1 MVYTLFF
8 ISFYLII
15 YLCSVKRKIL
25 HIDMDAFYAS
35 IEQRDNPELKGKPLA
50 VGYGEK
56 RGVVAAA
63 SYEAR
68 KYGVYSAM
76 PSVVAK
82 RKCPDLIFVSPHFD
96 VYRSVSEQ
104 VREILFEYTDQVEPL
119 SLDEAFLDVTINK
132 KNMRSATH
140 IAKEIKQKIFEE
152 TGLTASAGVSYNKFL
167 AKIASDYR
175 KPNGIYVI
183 TPQKGVA
190 FIEQLTI
197 NKFFGVGR
205 VTAAKM
211 NELGIYTGADLKKW
225 SKIDLVHHFGKAGLS
240 YYQYARGLDS
250 REVEAERIRKS
261 LGSEETFLED
271 IYDLAVIEQELDKI
285 SQEVT
290 RRANKRD
297 FKAKT
302 LTLKIKY
309 ADFTIVTRSI
319 TLNEYIDKAND
330 MLQIAMELLSRV
342 DDIAN
347 KKVRLLGLTL
357 SNPDLEEVY
366 PPGMPIQLKID
377 FDNPVNFKK

>member
-8 ISFYLII
+8 ICFYLII
-15 YLCSVKRKIL
+15 YLCSVNRKIL

-35 IEQRDNPELKGKPLA
+35 IEQRDNPELRGKPLA

-76 PSVVAK
+76 PSVVAI
-82 RKCPDLIFVSPHFD
+82 RKCPHLIFVSPHFD

-104 VREILFEYTDQVEPL
+104 VREIFFEYTDQVEPL

-132 KNMRSATH
+132 KGMHSATH

-167 AKIASDYR
+167 AKIASDYK

-183 TPQKGVA
+183 TPQKGVG

-225 SKIDLVHHFGKAGLS
+225 SEIDLAHHFGKAGLS
-240 YYQYARGLDS
+240 YYQYARGLDN
-250 REVEAERIRKS
+250 REVESERIRKS

-271 IYDLAVIEQELDKI
+271 IYDLSIIEQELDKI
-285 SQEVT
+285 AQEVA
-290 RRANKRD
+290 RRSTKRD

-319 TLNEYIDKAND
+319 TLNDYIYKASD

-342 DDIAN
+342 DDIED

-357 SNPDLEEVY
+357 SNPDVEEVY
-366 PPGMPIQLKID
+366 LPGMPIQLKID
-377 FDNPVNFKK
+377 FENPIN

>member
-1 MVYTLFF
+1 
-8 ISFYLII
+8 
-15 YLCSVKRKIL
+15 
-25 HIDMDAFYAS
+25 MDAFYAS

-68 KYGVYSAM
+68 KFGVYSAM
-76 PSVVAK
+76 PSVVAI
-82 RKCPDLIFVSPHFD
+82 RKCPHLIFVSPHFD

-104 VREILFEYTDQVEPL
+104 IREVFFEYTDMVEPL

-140 IAKEIKQKIFEE
+140 IAKEIKQRIFEE
-152 TGLTASAGVSYNKFL
+152 TRLTASAGVSYNKFL
-167 AKIASDYR
+167 AKIASDYN
-175 KPNGIYVI
+175 KPNGLYVI
-183 TPQKGVA
+183 TPQKGES
-190 FIEQLTI
+190 FIEELSI

-211 NELGIYTGADLKKW
+211 NELGIYNGADLKKW
-225 SKIDLVHHFGKAGLS
+225 SEIDLAHLFGKAGLA
-240 YYQYARGLDS
+240 YYQYARGLDN

-271 IYDLAVIEQELDKI
+271 ISDLDEIEKELDLI
-285 SQEVT
+285 SQEVA
-290 RRANKRD
+290 RRAEKRD

-302 LTLKIKY
+302 LTLKVKY

-319 TLNEYIDKAND
+319 TLNSFIESGRE
-330 MLQIAMELLSRV
+330 MLTIAMELLSRV
-342 DDIAN
+342 DDIEL

-357 SNPDLEEVY
+357 KNPDAEEEELH
-366 PPGMPIQLKID
+366 GQPIQLEID
-377 FDNPVNFKK
+377 FDNPVNPTSILRGSPS

>member
-1 MVYTLFF
+1 
-8 ISFYLII
+8 
-15 YLCSVKRKIL
+15 
-25 HIDMDAFYAS
+25 MDAFYAS

-68 KYGVYSAM
+68 KFGVYSAM
-76 PSVVAK
+76 PSVVAI
-82 RKCPDLIFVSPHFD
+82 RKCPHLIFVSPHFD

-104 VREILFEYTDQVEPL
+104 IREVFFEYTDMVEPL

-140 IAKEIKQKIFEE
+140 IAKEIKQRIFEE
-152 TGLTASAGVSYNKFL
+152 TRLTASAGVSYNKFL
-167 AKIASDYR
+167 AKIASDYN
-175 KPNGIYVI
+175 KPNGLYVI
-183 TPQKGVA
+183 TPQKGES
-190 FIEQLTI
+190 FIEELSI

-211 NELGIYTGADLKKW
+211 NELGIYNGADLKKW
-225 SKIDLVHHFGKAGLS
+225 SEIDLAHHFGKAGLA
-240 YYQYARGLDS
+240 YYQYARGLDN

-271 IYDLAVIEQELDKI
+271 ISDLDEIEKELDLI
-285 SQEVT
+285 SQEVA
-290 RRANKRD
+290 RRAEKRD

-302 LTLKIKY
+302 LTLKVKY

-319 TLNEYIDKAND
+319 TLNYFIESGRE
-330 MLQIAMELLSRV
+330 MLTIAMELLSRV
-342 DDIAN
+342 DDIEL

-357 SNPDLEEVY
+357 KNPDAVEEELH
-366 PPGMPIQLKID
+366 GHPIQLEID
-377 FDNPVNFKK
+377 FDNPVNPTSILRGSPS

>member
-1 MVYTLFF
+1 
-8 ISFYLII
+8 
-15 YLCSVKRKIL
+15 
-25 HIDMDAFYAS
+25 MDAFYAS

-68 KYGVYSAM
+68 KFGVYSAM
-76 PSVVAK
+76 PSVVAI
-82 RKCPDLIFVSPHFD
+82 RKCPHLIFVSPHFD

-104 VREILFEYTDQVEPL
+104 IREVFFEYTDMVEPL

-140 IAKEIKQKIFEE
+140 IAKEIKQRIFEE
-152 TGLTASAGVSYNKFL
+152 TRLTASAGVSYNKFL
-167 AKIASDYR
+167 AKIASDYN
-175 KPNGIYVI
+175 KPNGLYVI
-183 TPQKGVA
+183 TPQKGES
-190 FIEQLTI
+190 FIEELSI

-211 NELGIYTGADLKKW
+211 NELGIYNGADLKKW
-225 SKIDLVHHFGKAGLS
+225 SEIDLAHHFGKAGLA
-240 YYQYARGLDS
+240 YYQYARGLDN

-271 IYDLAVIEQELDKI
+271 ISDLDEIEKELDLI
-285 SQEVT
+285 SHEVA
-290 RRANKRD
+290 RRAEKRD

-302 LTLKIKY
+302 LTLKVKY

-319 TLNEYIDKAND
+319 TLNYFIESGRE
-330 MLQIAMELLSRV
+330 MLTIAMELLSRV
-342 DDIAN
+342 EDIEL

-357 SNPDLEEVY
+357 KNPDADEQELH
-366 PPGMPIQLKID
+366 GMPIQLEID
-377 FDNPVNFKK
+377 FDNPVNLDYI

>member
-1 MVYTLFF
+1 
-8 ISFYLII
+8 
-15 YLCSVKRKIL
+15 
-25 HIDMDAFYAS
+25 
-35 IEQRDNPELKGKPLA
+35 
-50 VGYGEK
+50 
-56 RGVVAAA
+56 
-63 SYEAR
+63 
-68 KYGVYSAM
+68 M
-76 PSVVAK
+76 PSVVAI
-82 RKCPDLIFVSPHFD
+82 RKCPHLIFVSPHFD

-104 VREILFEYTDQVEPL
+104 VREIFFEYTDQVEPL

-132 KNMRSATH
+132 KGMHSATH

-167 AKIASDYR
+167 AKIASDYK

-225 SKIDLVHHFGKAGLS
+225 SEIDLVHHFGKAGLS
-240 YYQYARGLDS
+240 YYQYARGLDN
-250 REVEAERIRKS
+250 REVESERIRKS

-271 IYDLAVIEQELDKI
+271 IYDLSIIEQELDKI
-285 SQEVT
+285 AQEVA
-290 RRANKRD
+290 RRSTKRD

-319 TLNEYIDKAND
+319 TLNDYIYKASD
-330 MLQIAMELLSRV
+330 MLQIAMDLLSRV
-342 DDIAN
+342 DDIED

-357 SNPDLEEVY
+357 SNPDVEEVY
-366 PPGMPIQLKID
+366 LPGMPIQLKID
-377 FDNPVNFKK
+377 FENPIN